1 MTSIATAQIRIEPTG
16 LFDQRP
22 HPQGGNVKHCK
33 AFQARI
39 EIAQSAKTDD
49 GSELTSAE
57 IYIYDPIGESIW
69 QDTTSAKSLAK
80 QIAALDV
87 DELHVYINSPG
98 GDAWD
103 GLAIMNAL
111 RRHRAHVTITVDALA
126 ASAASV
132 IAMAADHLV
141 MNRGAELMIHDPWTW
156 TDGNAEDLRKVADT
170 LDKLADSYAA
180 AYAARAGGAAGEWR
194 ELMRAESWFTAEEAV
209 TAGLADE
216 AVDAPAAAA
225 HFDLSGFRYQ
235 GRAQAPAPHRLLP
248 ASEPEETTV
257 STMKENLMS
266 TMLTE
271 GLCQRLGIADSTADE
286 EAILAALDERLA
298 APAAGEFTAASIP
311 EGMALVDEAILTQMR
326 ADAEKARE
334 ALAAA
339 EAARRDAIVDEA
351 VKSGRLAPASR
362 ERMRALLDADEESA
376 SALIESLA
384 PNTIPVAE
392 VGFSDAES
400 MSDAEMV
407 ARMAWGAESDSEK
420 KEA

>member
-39 EIAQSAKTDD
+39 EIAQSAKTGD
-49 GSELTSAE
+49 GEPSIAE
-57 IYIYDPIGESIW
+57 IYIYDPIGDSIW
-69 QDTTSAKSLAK
+69 EERTSAKSLSQ

-87 DELHVYINSPG
+87 DELHVFINSPG

-103 GLAIMNAL
+103 GLAIMNTL
-111 RRHRAHVTITVDALA
+111 RRHRARVIVTIDALA

-141 MNRGAELMIHDPWTW
+141 MNRGAEMMIHDPWTW
-156 TDGNAEDLRKVADT
+156 ADGNADDFRKLADM
-170 LDKLADSYAA
+170 LDKISDSYAA
-180 AYAARAGGAAGEWR
+180 AYAARAGGKAAAWR
-194 ELMRAESWFTAEEAV
+194 DLMRAETWFTAQEAV
-209 TAGLADE
+209 SAGLADE

-235 GRAQAPAPHRLLP
+235 GRAQAPAPHRMLP

-266 TMLTE
+266 TKLTE

-298 APAAGEFTAASIP
+298 APPAGEFNAASIP

-351 VKSGRLAPASR
+351 VKSGRIAPASR